1 MNNIINDV
9 STLTTIP
16 VQSLEELVHLSS
28 VCICDA
34 IEEDKLKNKDI
45 CEIDIGIGTL
55 YILISNESTKYKFI
69 PNKELETNI
78 NTTIRKGVNPMTRLV
93 ESTLVDKIINTYK
106 DLI

>member
-1 MNNIINDV
+1 MNNLINDV

-16 VQSLEELVHLSS
+16 IENLKELVHLSN
-28 VCICDA
+28 VCICD
-34 IEEDKLKNKDI
+34 IVEEDKLKNKEV

-55 YILISNESTKYKFI
+55 YILISNESKKYKFI
-69 PNKELETNI
+69 PSKELDTNI

-106 DLI
+106 DMI